1 MQIKLAETAGFC
13 FGVNRA
19 VKLVE
24 NLLDEGNKVYTL
36 GPIIHNPQLVE
47 SLAER
52 GTVIINS
59 PDEATADGV
68 VVLRSHGVIK
78 SVKDEIEKLGLKYV
92 DATCPFVDKIHT
104 IIRENSTEDNIV
116 FIAGDENHPEV
127 QGIRSYAKGKSYV
140 FKDAKELESLC
151 SDDEKSSEKEKIF
164 VAQTTFNTNE
174 WKKCKKNINLLYT
187 NAKIFDTICIA
198 TEKRQKEAIELSK
211 ISDIMIIIGGRG
223 SSNTAKLCAVCS
235 ENCRS
240 HLIETASE
248 LNGIDFGDAEFIG
261 FTAGA
266 STPDGIIKEV
276 LKTMSE
282 IQNEKTELVNE
293 ELTDKCEKVTE
304 EVASQKPV
312 ADVAEEA
319 PTKSFDE
326 MTFEEAL
333 EASLRNMSSDQKV
346 KGIVV
351 GVTPTEVQ
359 VDIGR
364 KQAGFVPYDEFT
376 AAPNVNLK
384 EAVKIGDELDLIIMR
399 TNDQEGTMMLSKRR
413 FDAIK
418 CWDDIAKAVE
428 ENTVFEGVVTD
439 IIRGGVL
446 VATNDC
452 VKVFVPASL
461 ATASRND
468 NIEELK
474 GKTVKFKIIE
484 VNRQRKRAVG
494 SIRATLNEERKK
506 NRELFWANIQ
516 EGQTFTGMVKS
527 LTSYGAFV
535 DLGGVDGMVHVSEL
549 SWNRIKNPSEVVK
562 VGDYIE
568 VTVKSIDR
576 EKKTVSLGYRK
587 EADNPWVILKDKYQ
601 VGDVAKVKV
610 VGLTAFGAFANL
622 IEGIDGLI
630 HISQITNRRIDKP
643 QDAISVGDE
652 VEAKITEID
661 YDRKRVSLSIRALI
675 EPVAEETSAEE
686 APAEEAAE

>member
-19 VKLVE
+19 VELVE

-36 GPIIHNPQLVE
+36 GPIIHNPQFVE
-47 SLAER
+47 SLSER
-52 GTVIINS
+52 GAVIIDS
-59 PDEATADGV
+59 PCEAANDGII
-68 VVLRSHGVIK
+68 VLRSHGVTK
-78 SVKDEIEKLGLKYV
+78 SVKEEIQRLSLNYV
-92 DATCPFVDKIHT
+92 DATCPFVEKIHK
-104 IIRENSTEDNIV
+104 IVRENSSEDNVV

-140 FKDAKELESLC
+140 FKNADELVSLC
-151 SDDEKSSEKEKIF
+151 TDEEKTDGKEKIF

-174 WKKCKKNINLLYT
+174 WKKCKKNINLIYT

-198 TEKRQKEAIELSK
+198 TEKRQKEAIELSRN
-211 ISDIMIIIGGRG
+211 SDIMIVIGGRK
-223 SSNTAKLCAVCS
+223 SSNTAKLRSVCA
-235 ENCRS
+235 ENCPS
-240 HLIETASE
+240 YLIETASE
-248 LNGIDFGDAEFIG
+248 LKDIDFSVAGLVG

-333 EASLRNMSSDQKV
+333 EASLKNMSSDQKV

-376 AAPNVNLK
+376 ATPNVNLK

-418 CWDDIAKAVE
+418 CWDDITKAVE

-461 ATASRND
+461 ATASRNE
-468 NIEELK
+468 NIEDLK
-474 GKTVKFKIIE
+474 GKSVKFKIIE

-494 SIRATLNEERKK
+494 SIKATLSEERKK

-527 LTSYGAFV
+527 LTAYGAFV
-535 DLGGVDGMVHVSEL
+535 DLGGVDGMIHVSEL

-562 VGDYIE
+562 VGEYVE
-568 VTVKSIDR
+568 VTVKAIDR

-587 EADNPWVILKDKYQ
+587 DADNPWVILKDKYQ
-601 VGDVAKVKV
+601 VGDVAKVKI
-610 VGLTAFGAFANL
+610 VGMTAFGAFANL
-622 IEGIDGLI
+622 IDGIDGLI

-643 QDAISVGDE
+643 QDVLSVGDV

-661 YDRKRVSLSIRALI
+661 YDRKRVSLSIKALI
-675 EPVAEETSAEE
+675 EPEAAAEE
-686 APAEEAAE
+686 APAEDAE

>member
-24 NLLDEGNKVYTL
+24 TLLDEGNKVYTL
-36 GPIIHNPQLVE
+36 GPIIHNPQLVD
-47 SLAER
+47 SLAQR

-59 PDEATADGV
+59 PDEAADDGI
-68 VVLRSHGVIK
+68 VVLRSHGVTK
-78 SVKDEIEKLGLKYV
+78 EVKDEIERLGLKCV
-92 DATCPFVDKIHT
+92 DATCPFVEKIHK
-104 IIRENSTEDNIV
+104 IIRENSTDDNIV
-116 FIAGDENHPEV
+116 FIAGDESHPEV
-127 QGIRSYAKGKSYV
+127 QGIRSYAKGQSYV
-140 FKDAKELESLC
+140 FRNADELEKLC
-151 SDDEKSSEKEKIF
+151 SEAEISGEKEKIF

-211 ISDIMIIIGGRG
+211 ISDIMIVIGGRK

-240 HLIETASE
+240 HLIETAAE
-248 LNGIDFGDAEFIG
+248 LKDIDFTGVGFIG
-261 FTAGA
+261 LTAGA

-282 IQNEKTELVNE
+282 IQKENTELVNE
-293 ELTDKCEKVTE
+293 ELTDKCENVTE
-304 EVASQKPV
+304 EVASQEPV

-376 AAPNVNLK
+376 ATPNVNLK
-384 EAVKIGDELDLIIMR
+384 EIVKIGDVLDLIIMR

-413 FDAIK
+413 FDALK

-428 ENTVFEGVVTD
+428 DNTVFEGVVTD

-468 NIEELK
+468 NIEDLK

-494 SIRATLNEERKK
+494 SIRATLSEERKK

-527 LTSYGAFV
+527 ITAYGAFV

-549 SWNRIKNPSEVVK
+549 SWNRIKHPSEVVK
-562 VGDYIE
+562 VGDYVE
-568 VTVKSIDR
+568 VTVKAIDR

-587 EADNPWVILKDKYQ
+587 EADNPWAILKEKYQ

-610 VGLTAFGAFANL
+610 VGMTAFGAFATL

-643 QDAISVGDE
+643 QDVLSVGDE

-675 EPVAEETSAEE
+675 EPVAEE
-686 APAEEAAE
+686 APAEDAAE